1 MPDNKR
7 QGGFIMSDKKYIL
20 VVDDDPDLVET
31 VGMMLESKGCE
42 VGMAYDG
49 IEGEESIKKRR
60 PDLIVLDIMMP
71 RKDGYVLCAELKANP
86 DTRDIPVVLLTAVS
100 DAVPSTRYT
109 HADGMSTEADDY
121 IPKPIETEGL
131 WDVISNLL

>member
-1 MPDNKR
+1 
-7 QGGFIMSDKKYIL
+7 MSDKKYIL

-49 IEGEESIKKRR
+49 IEGEESIRERR

-100 DAVPSTRYT
+100 DAVPSTSYT

-121 IPKPIETEGL
+121 IPKPIETESL

>member
-1 MPDNKR
+1 
-7 QGGFIMSDKKYIL
+7 MSDKKYIL

-49 IEGEESIKKRR
+49 IEGEQSIKQRR
-60 PDLIVLDIMMP
+60 PDLVVLDIMMP
-71 RKDGYVLCAELKANP
+71 RKDGYVLCNELKADP

-100 DAVPSTRYT
+100 DAVPSTTYT

-121 IPKPIETEGL
+121 IPKPIETETL
-131 WDVISNLL
+131 WEVISNLL

>member
-1 MPDNKR
+1 
-7 QGGFIMSDKKYIL
+7 MSDKKYIL

-31 VGMMLESKGCE
+31 IGMMLESKGCE
-42 VGMAYDG
+42 VGTAYDG

-86 DTRDIPVVLLTAVS
+86 ETRDIPVVLLTAVS
-100 DAVPSTRYT
+100 DAVPSTTYT

-121 IPKPIETEGL
+121 IPKPIETESL